1 MDASRIE
8 ITGPLTPH
16 VEPLWLWLAARGYTA
31 LSIANVARVMA
42 HLSRWLDHE
51 RLSVADLTS
60 DTIDRFLR
68 HRRRAGYTC
77 WLSPRGVAPILDYLR
92 DVGVALPRD
101 DRPAVSRAAIDRV
114 IDAYGEYLRRERALS
129 PSTAAFYERMARDLL
144 PHDGDLRSLSAATV
158 TAFVVRAS
166 CRGSVAYTKY
176 KVVALRCLLRYL
188 YVRGDLT
195 ANLAAAIPAVA
206 GWRLTSLPR
215 DVSPDMV
222 GQLLKVARG
231 QTVGSR
237 RARAALLL
245 MARLGL
251 RAGEVTALQLE
262 DLDWTTGEVLIRGK
276 GHVLDRLPLPADVG
290 AALAAYVRQRPPQA
304 ATRAVF
310 LRVRAPHAPLSS
322 NGLKSLVRA
331 ACRRAGVS
339 EIGTHRLRHTAATQM
354 LRHGASLAEI
364 AQVLRHRHVD
374 TTAIYAKVDRVSLR
388 QLVQAWP
395 GGDQ

>member
-1 MDASRIE
+1 MDASRIT
-8 ITGPLTPH
+8 ISGPLASH
-16 VEPLWLWLAARGYTA
+16 VEALWSRLAARGYTA

-42 HLSRWLDHE
+42 HLSRWLDRE
-51 RLSVADLTS
+51 RLSPADLT
-60 DTIDRFLR
+60 THEIDRFLQ

-77 WLSPRGVAPILDYLR
+77 WLSLRGVAPILDYLR
-92 DVGVALPRD
+92 HAGVALPPD
-101 DRPAVSRAAIDRV
+101 DRPAVIPAAIDGV

-129 PSTAAFYERMARDLL
+129 PSTAAFYERIARDVL

-158 TAFVVRAS
+158 TTFIVKAS
-166 CRGSVAYTKY
+166 RTDSVAYTKY

-222 GQLLKVARG
+222 GQLLSVARG

-262 DLDWTTGEVLIRGK
+262 DLDWAAGEVRIRGK
-276 GHVLDRLPLPADVG
+276 GHALDRLPLPADVG

-304 ATRAVF
+304 TTRAVF
-310 LRVRAPHAPLSS
+310 LRVRAPHAPLTSS
-322 NGLKSLVRA
+322 ALKSLIRA
-331 ACRRAGVS
+331 ACRRAGVP

-374 TTAIYAKVDRVSLR
+374 TTAIYAKVDRVALR
-388 QLVQAWP
+388 QLAQPWP
-395 GGDQ
+395 GGVA